1 MAKKNN
7 NTGNYTPLEMAK
19 RLSQIVNNAWES
31 GKMLQ
36 AVTPVTADLL
46 NFWFSENFVSERTK
60 NFHLG
65 QRQAILNA
73 IYCHEIRK
81 ISSVADIYA
90 AVSEMSETAFVGSD
104 FMLQL
109 AQDKNAYPKYC
120 IKMATGTGKTWV
132 LNALLIWQYL
142 NAKYQPVIA
151 GLTRNPLTNGDSD
164 FRQNDGTANGYMTNF
179 LLVAPGLIVYERLLD
194 AFKGKIGE
202 NGSRDFNT
210 SDLKQNEELFI
221 PDQYRQSIY
230 GFVQNSVVEKQE
242 IGRKTTG
249 EGMIAITNWHLLN
262 NEDEQETEN
271 SVQTAAFS
279 FDQTQKLINDLLP
292 VSPGVAAG
300 NALDTLDARFLRGG
314 ELDFL
319 ANLPNICV
327 FNDEAHHIHEIK
339 NATETSEVEWQK
351 ALNKISA
358 GKGQNFLQIDFS
370 ATPYNTQ
377 GSGQTKAK
385 HYFPHIIV
393 DFDLTT
399 AMHAGLVKSFV
410 LDKRKEIAALSN
422 EELEFKAIRNERNKA
437 VKLSEGQR
445 IMLRAGLSKLKILEE
460 NFKADSKPPK
470 MLVVCEDTTVSPLVV
485 DFLKTEGLAENDVM
499 QIDSDRKGS
508 IPAAE
513 WDTIKQKLFNIDK
526 YTQPKVIVSVL
537 MLREGFD
544 VSNVCVI
551 VPLRSSQAPILL
563 EQVLGRGLRLMWR
576 EAEYEEIKA
585 QNRENL
591 YKKKISPVSM
601 HDMLYVVEHPA
612 FERFYE
618 DLDESIVAF
627 DDRETFTS
635 QNILGD
641 MITVGLKE
649 NYADYDM
656 FIPLI
661 IKDKEEKLQN
671 TELSVEKLESSV
683 FSLEQLKRM
692 IPNDNADRFISEEPK
707 IKTQF
712 GEYRVKGDI
721 FTANSYNE
729 YLQRM
734 LNIITVN
741 IGSYNKQLPLMQ
753 VNQTALIRTIDKYIR
768 TKLFNQNFDPL
779 AGNNWRVLMVAKSGI
794 VEHIMRELSKTI
806 YAMQN
811 NVNVEDAVISKRWF
825 SEIPNLKIRENFS
838 LDIVKSIYEKTGYPS
853 NKGGFEKDF
862 LEYADCDSDVERII
876 KISETRHT
884 FARLHYVRT
893 DGMLASYF
901 PDFMVKT
908 TDNVYIVETKAEQ
921 QIDNANVQAKLR
933 SAVEWTEKING
944 LNPADRMNASWHY
957 ILLDDTT
964 FYILHSQ
971 KASMKEILNRY
982 ILTINKLNGKL
993 DL

>member
-31 GKMLQ
+31 GEMLQ

-46 NFWFSENFVSERTK
+46 NYWFSENFVSERAK

-73 IYCHEIRK
+73 IYCHEILK
-81 ISSVADIYA
+81 IGSVADIYA

-109 AQDKNAYPKYC
+109 AQNKNAYLKYC

-142 NAKYQPVIA
+142 NAKFNCHSRES
-151 GLTRNPLTNGDSD
+151 GNPLTQQGIAGQARNDSEA
-164 FRQNDGTANGYMTNF
+164 GGYTKNF

-194 AFKGKIGE
+194 AFKGKITE
-202 NGSRDFNT
+202 NGSRNFNT

-262 NEDEQETEN
+262 DDDETVIEN

-339 NATETSEVEWQK
+339 TANETAEVEWQK

-422 EELEFKAIRNERNKA
+422 EELEFKAIRNEQNKA
-437 VKLSEGQR
+437 IALSEGQR

-460 NFKADSKPPK
+460 NFKADGKPPK

-591 YKKKISPVSM
+591 YKRKTSPASM
-601 HDMLYVVEHPA
+601 HDLLYVVEHPA
-612 FERFYE
+612 FEDFYKENLE
-618 DLDESIVAF
+618 DLYAYDE
-627 DDRETFTS
+627 REEELFTS
-635 QNILGD
+635 KNILGD

-661 IKDKEEKLQN
+661 IKDKEETLQD
-671 TELSVEKLESSV
+671 TELSVNKLESSV

-692 IPNDNADRFISEEPK
+692 IPNDNAEHFISEEPK

-741 IGSYNKQLPLMQ
+741 IGSYNKQL
-753 VNQTALIRTIDKYIR
+753 
-768 TKLFNQNFDPL
+768 
-779 AGNNWRVLMVAKSGI
+779 
-794 VEHIMRELSKTI
+794 
-806 YAMQN
+806 
-811 NVNVEDAVISKRWF
+811 
-825 SEIPNLKIRENFS
+825 
-838 LDIVKSIYEKTGYPS
+838 
-853 NKGGFEKDF
+853 
-862 LEYADCDSDVERII
+862 
-876 KISETRHT
+876 
-884 FARLHYVRT
+884 
-893 DGMLASYF
+893 
-901 PDFMVKT
+901 
-908 TDNVYIVETKAEQ
+908 
-921 QIDNANVQAKLR
+921 
-933 SAVEWTEKING
+933 
-944 LNPADRMNASWHY
+944 
-957 ILLDDTT
+957 
-964 FYILHSQ
+964 
-971 KASMKEILNRY
+971 
-982 ILTINKLNGKL
+982 
-993 DL
+993 

>member
-1 MAKKNN
+1 MNKAGK
-7 NTGNYTPLEMAK
+7 GNYTPLEMAK
-19 RLSQIVNNAWES
+19 RLSQIVNNAWTNGEILE
-31 GKMLQ
+31 K
-36 AVTPVTADLL
+36 VTPTTADLL

-73 IYCHEIRK
+73 IYCHEILK
-81 ISSVADIYA
+81 IASVADVYA
-90 AVSEMSETAFVGSD
+90 AVSEMSESAFVGSD

-120 IKMATGTGKTWV
+120 VKMATGTGKTWV

-142 NAKYQPVIA
+142 NAKHPSPV
-151 GLTRNPLTNGDSD
+151 RE
-164 FRQNDGTANGYMTNF
+164 GTGVRFTTNF

-202 NGSRDFNT
+202 NGSRDFNS

-221 PDQYRQSIY
+221 PDQYRQSVY

-249 EGMIAITNWHLLN
+249 DGMIAITNWHLLN
-262 NEDEQETEN
+262 DDDEQETE
-271 SVQTAAFS
+271 SAIHTAGFPFA
-279 FDQTQKLINDLLP
+279 DTQNLINDLLP
-292 VSPGVAAG
+292 VSPGITAG

-319 ANLPNICV
+319 ANLPDICI

-339 NATETSEVEWQK
+339 TSTETTEVEWQK

-385 HYFPHIIV
+385 YYFPHIIV

-410 LDKRKEIAALSN
+410 LDKRKEIASLSN
-422 EELEFKAIRNERNKA
+422 EELEFRAIRNERNKVVA
-437 VKLSEGQR
+437 LSEGQR
-445 IMLRAGLSKLKILEE
+445 IMLRAGLSKLKLLEE
-460 NFKADSKPPK
+460 NFAEKPPK

-485 DFLKTEGLAENDVM
+485 DFLKAEGLGKYDVM
-499 QIDSDRKGS
+499 QIDSDRKGN
-508 IPAAE
+508 ITAAE
-513 WDTIKQKLFNIDK
+513 WDTVKQKLFNIDK

-576 EAEYEEIKA
+576 EAEYDEIKA

-591 YKKKISPVSM
+591 YKKKIAPVSM

-618 DLDESIVAF
+618 DLDESIFAF

-641 MITVGLKE
+641 MITADLKE

-661 IKDKEEKLQN
+661 IKDKEETLQN
-671 TELSVEKLESSV
+671 AELSVENLQSSP
-683 FSLEQLKRM
+683 FSLDQLKRM
-692 IPNDNADRFISEEPK
+692 IPNDDAERFISEEPK

-734 LNIITVN
+734 LNAITVN

-753 VNQTALIRTIDKYIR
+753 VNQTAVISTIDKYIR
-768 TKLFNQNFDPL
+768 TKLFSREFNPL
-779 AGNNWRVLMVAKSGI
+779 DDNNWRVLMVAKSGI

-811 NVNVEDAVISKRWF
+811 NVNVEDAVVVKRWF
-825 SEIPNLKIRENFS
+825 SEVPNLKIRENFS
-838 LDIVKSIYEKTGYPS
+838 LDIIKSIYTKTGYPS
-853 NKGGFEKDF
+853 NKGIFERDF
-862 LEYADCDSDVERII
+862 LCTCDADSEVERIV
-876 KISETRHT
+876 KISETRHAFT
-884 FARLHYVRT
+884 RLHYVRT

-908 TDNVYIVETKAEQ
+908 AEKIYVVETKAEK
-921 QIDNANVQAKLR
+921 DVANANVQAKQR
-933 SAVEWTEKING
+933 SAIEWIDKINE
-944 LNPADRMNASWHY
+944 LPPDSRMNARWY
-957 ILLDDTT
+957 YVLLDDTT
-964 FYILHSQ
+964 FYTLKSQ
-971 KASMKEILNRY
+971 NATMRDIFERLIMTKNRLEY
-982 ILTINKLNGKL
+982 RLEL
-993 DL
+993 